1 MAEIK
6 FFANIVAEDSA
17 KLINHTAGSGLGF
30 YGTDHGVS
38 VPIGTQQSTTF
49 VTDANGSNKGAAV
62 PNTQYANTDDNRIL
76 NPGKVVADSHGA
88 SALNLDALPNYAA
101 PLNIR
106 FTHGS
111 VVKCQNA
118 KLRVFDRNNINNHA
132 SGVVTYAYEARH
144 PAVEFTNTGK
154 LAHRSTTFP
163 SHKWFIFEKGTR
175 NLDTNVSNTVVE
187 DMPLTNSPGTS
198 GLNTSTGD
206 TVLDGTTGATKL
218 GAAHTSLQHDWY
230 LALSS
235 EPTEIGSKTNYGLYF
250 SVEYL

>member
-6 FFANIVAEDSA
+6 FFANIVAEHSA

-49 VTDANGSNKGAAV
+49 VTDANGTNKGAAV

-118 KLRVFDRNNINNHA
+118 KLRVFDRSLNVWLISSQNFK
-132 SGVVTYAYEARH
+132 G
-144 PAVEFTNTGK
+144 
-154 LAHRSTTFP
+154 L
-163 SHKWFIFEKGTR
+163 IFFF
-175 NLDTNVSNTVVE
+175 S
-187 DMPLTNSPGTS
+187 
-198 GLNTSTGD
+198 
-206 TVLDGTTGATKL
+206 
-218 GAAHTSLQHDWY
+218 AALCIFKPC
-230 LALSS
+230 SS
-235 EPTEIGSKTNYGLYF
+235 VPVKK
-250 SVEYL
+250 